1 LAAGAFAS
9 AMGVLV
15 LDATARAL
23 ERSQLG
29 AEPNARG
36 KAISRLL
43 DDGSET
49 AMKAARLIVE
59 SFEGEIKVP
68 V

>member
-1 LAAGAFAS
+1 
-9 AMGVLV
+9 VI
-15 LDATARAL
+15 DATAPEL
-23 ERSQLG
+23 DLSQLA